1 MLNYL
6 YLNMK
11 KLDILL
17 FAAHPD
23 DVELSCSGTVLKHI
37 SLGYK
42 VGIVDLTKGE
52 LGSRG
57 SAVIRAAES
66 KIASK
71 ILGIH
76 ARENLGF
83 RDGFFEI
90 DEAHLLKV
98 IEVIRKYQPE
108 IVLANAKNDRH
119 PDHKRGGDLVSRA
132 CFLSGLI
139 KIETT
144 LDGKIQEKWRPKV
157 VYRYIQEQYYEPD
170 FVVDISGFEEVK
182 LEAIKAFSSQFY
194 DPNSTEPAT
203 PISKSDYLDFVVARM
218 KQYGTQINTTY
229 GEGFT
234 TERYLGVDDL
244 FQLK

>member
-1 MLNYL
+1 
-6 YLNMK
+6 MK
-11 KLDILL
+11 KLDVLL

-42 VGIVDLTKGE
+42 VGIIDLTRGE

-57 SAVIRAAES
+57 SAQIRATES
-66 KIASK
+66 KHASE

-76 ARENLGF
+76 QRENLGF

-90 DEAHLLKV
+90 DETHLLKV

-108 IVLANAKNDRH
+108 IVLINAKIDRH

-132 CFLSGLI
+132 CFLSGLV
-139 KIETT
+139 KIETN
-144 LDGKIQEKWRPKV
+144 LDGENQEKWRPKV

-170 FVVDISGFEEVK
+170 FVVDISGFEDKK
-182 LEAIKAFSSQFY
+182 LDAIKAFSSQFY
-194 DPNSTEPAT
+194 DPNSTEPTT

-218 KQYGTQINTTY
+218 KQFGTQINTTY

-234 TERYLGVDDL
+234 TERYIGVDDL
-244 FQLK
+244 FDLK

>member
-1 MLNYL
+1 M
-6 YLNMK
+6 
-11 KLDILL
+11 KLDILV

-37 SLGYK
+37 NTGYK

-57 SAVIRAAES
+57 SAEIRAEES
-66 KIASK
+66 ATASK

-76 ARENLGF
+76 VRENLGF

-90 DEAHLLKV
+90 DETHLLKV

-108 IVLANAKNDRH
+108 IILANAKNDRH

-132 CFLSGLI
+132 AFLSGLV
-139 KIETT
+139 KVETVS
-144 LDGKIQEKWRPKV
+144 DGKIQEKWRPKV
-157 VYRYIQEQYYEPD
+157 VYRYIQEQYFEPD
-170 FVVDISGFEEVK
+170 FVVDISGFETKK
-182 LEAIKAFSSQFY
+182 LEAIKAFTSQFY
-194 DPNSTEPAT
+194 NPNSTEPQT
-203 PISKSDYLDFVVARM
+203 PISREDYLDFVVARM
-218 KQYGTQINTTY
+218 KQFGGQINTQF

-234 TERYLGVDDL
+234 IERYIGVDDL

>member
-1 MLNYL
+1 MN
-6 YLNMK
+6 
-11 KLDILL
+11 KLDILV

-42 VGIVDLTKGE
+42 VGIIDLTKGE

-57 SAVIRAAES
+57 SAEIRAEES
-66 KIASK
+66 KRASE

-76 ARENLGF
+76 MRENLGF

-108 IVLANAKNDRH
+108 IILANAKNDRH
-119 PDHKRGGDLVSRA
+119 PDHKRGGDLISRA
-132 CFLSGLI
+132 AFLSGLI
-139 KIETT
+139 KIETA
-144 LDGKIQEKWRPKV
+144 LDGNKQEKWRPKV
-157 VYRYIQEQYYEPD
+157 MYRYIQEQYFEPD
-170 FVVDISGFEEVK
+170 FVVDISGFETKK
-182 LEAIKAFSSQFY
+182 LEAIKAFTSQFY
-194 DPNSTEPAT
+194 NPDSTEPIT
-203 PISKSDYLDFVVARM
+203 PISREDYLEFVVARM
-218 KQYGTQINTTY
+218 KQFGGQINTQF

-234 TERYLGVDDL
+234 IERYIGVDDL